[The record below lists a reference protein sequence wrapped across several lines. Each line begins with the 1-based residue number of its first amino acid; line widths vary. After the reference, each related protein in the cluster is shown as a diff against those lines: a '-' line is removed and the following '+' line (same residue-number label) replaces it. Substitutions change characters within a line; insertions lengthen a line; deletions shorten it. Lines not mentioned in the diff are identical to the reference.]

1 MSNRPFPYLFWW
13 ILIAV
18 AFCSLPLLAAPVD
31 EPLADIQEE
40 QRAQALFGELRCVV
54 CAGQSLAD
62 SNATLAVQMRAH
74 VRGMVEQG
82 QSDAEVLQY
91 FTETYGPSVRMAPP
105 FAGFAAIIW
114 LTPGILLL
122 VGILILWQLS
132 RKRRGA

>member
-1 MSNRPFPYLFWW
+1 MSHRPFPYLFWW

-31 EPLADIQEE
+31 SALADPQQE

-74 VRGMVEQG
+74 LRGMVAEG
-82 QSDAEVLQY
+82 QSDAQVLQY

-105 FAGFAAIIW
+105 FAGVASIIW
-114 LTPGILLL
+114 LTPGIVLLI
-122 VGILILWQLS
+122 GILILWRLS